1 MSITEFEHSPP
12 AGQPEMRASARHELD
27 LKAIVQV
34 TGDNEPWKEIT
45 PVTSISR
52 NGAGFTLTQ
61 PCVVGRLIQ
70 LTMPLDDEL
79 RAYDK
84 GEKIYQVVG
93 VVQFCNK
100 AEVEGKQLYH
110 VGVGFIGKTPPDS
123 HLENRSQGYRIIGM
137 NPNGLWRVIESA
149 TDFTPRRNSRFWMSI
164 PMTVSRLKGKS
175 EKTSQ
180 KEDCMTQN
188 ISTAGVSVLC
198 SLPVKMGERVK
209 VACEDFRFYS
219 VAVVRNRK
227 DRKNQLPSLHLEFVD
242 QRFPTEKM
250 FLADNN
256 LAQEKIDVDFVS

>member
-1 MSITEFEHSPP
+1 MSITEFEHIPP
-12 AGQPEMRASARHELD
+12 AGQPEMRTTARHEID

-34 TGDNEPWKEIT
+34 TGDGEPWKEIT
-45 PVTSISR
+45 AVTSISR
-52 NGAGFTLTQ
+52 NGAGFTLTR

-93 VVQFCNK
+93 VVQFCNR
-100 AEVEGKQLYH
+100 AELDGKQVYH

-123 HLENRSQGYRIIGM
+123 HTENPAQGYRIIGM
-137 NPNGLWRVIESA
+137 HANGLWRIIESA

>member
-1 MSITEFEHSPP
+1 
-12 AGQPEMRASARHELD
+12 MRATSRQEID

-34 TGDNEPWKEIT
+34 TGEHGPWKEIT

-70 LTMPLDDEL
+70 LTMPLSDDL

-84 GEKIYQVVG
+84 GEKVYQVVG
-93 VVQFCNK
+93 VVQFCNR
-100 AEVEGKQLYH
+100 AELDGADVYH
-110 VGVGFIGKTPPDS
+110 VGVGLIGKTPPDS
-123 HLENRSQGYRIIGM
+123 HLENPAQGYRIIGM
-137 NPNGLWRVIESA
+137 HANGLWRIIESA
-149 TDFTPRRNSRFWMSI
+149 TEFTPRRNSRFWMSI

-175 EKTSQ
+175 EKTAQ
-180 KEDCMTQN
+180 REDCMTQN
-188 ISTAGVSVLC
+188 ISTAGASVLC
-198 SLPVKMGERVK
+198 SLPVKPGDRVK

-227 DRKNQLPSLHLEFVD
+227 ERKNQLPSLHLEFVD

-250 FLADNN
+250 FLAENN
-256 LAQEKIDVDFVS
+256 AVDVDVVS